1 MVTAALLVVTGL
13 VKALAH
19 VVLTLPDGLMNVMF
33 WVHDIAA
40 ALMLL
45 FLAAHVFFAV
55 IAPFSWKTFP
65 SMLIGWMPRGEAE
78 KEHAGWMERLE
89 RELQILLLPKDPND
103 GRNVFLEIRAGTG
116 GDRHGVPLIINDH
129 IDIALAVDADGV
141 HVGQDDMP
149 VADVRRLIGP
159 DKWLGLSVTNAV
171 QMAEVPYELVDYL
184 GIGPVYPTGTKSDAA
199 PVVGVSAFAELVAES
214 RLPVVGIGGIQV
226 GNCLPLVQAGA
237 KGVAVVSAICGQED
251 PVRATK
257 VLLERLKQVFG

>member
-1 MVTAALLVVTGL
+1 MKNVKNEMKPLDLLLYLVLDPDLCGGAEGMVRTAR
-13 VKALAH
+13 
-19 VVLTLPDGLMNVMF
+19 
-33 WVHDIAA
+33 
-40 ALMLL
+40 
-45 FLAAHVFFAV
+45 LAAENGATVV
-55 IAPFSWKTFP
+55 QLRAPNWKKRQWLAT
-65 SMLIGWMPRGEAE
+65 A
-78 KEHAGWMERLE
+78 
-89 RELQILLLPKDPND
+89 RELKS
-103 GRNVFLEIRAGTG
+103 VLEPF
-116 GDRHGVPLIINDH
+116 GVPLIINDH

-199 PVVGVSAFAELVAES
+199 PVVGVSAFAKLVAES